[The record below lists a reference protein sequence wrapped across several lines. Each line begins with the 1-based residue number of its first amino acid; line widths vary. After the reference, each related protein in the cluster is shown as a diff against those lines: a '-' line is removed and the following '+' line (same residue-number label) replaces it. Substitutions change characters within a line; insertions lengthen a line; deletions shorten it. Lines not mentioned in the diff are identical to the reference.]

1 MRAKEHLRQINA
13 MNKRIDNLRKE
24 ADMLRDY
31 ASSPRPTEYEKDMV
45 QGSSIKDRTARA
57 ITKYMDVEQE
67 IDVRTDKMVRSRH
80 EIIREINQLKEPNHI
95 ELLMMRYVEG
105 RTFEQIA
112 REMGYS
118 VRQVLRIHG
127 SALQEF
133 DRKILHNTKM
143 S

>member
-1 MRAKEHLRQINA
+1 MRAKEYLRQIDT
-13 MNKRIDNLRKE
+13 MNRRIKNLRKE
-24 ADMLRDY
+24 ADMLRSF
-31 ASSPRPTEYEKDMV
+31 ASSPRPTEYDKDLV
-45 QGSSIKDRTARA
+45 QGGSVKDRTARA

-67 IDVRTDKMVRSRH
+67 IDIRTDEMVGYRH
-80 EIIREINQLKEPNHI
+80 EIIKEINQLNEPNHI
-95 ELLMMRYVEG
+95 DLLMMRYVEG
-105 RTFEQIA
+105 YTFEQIA
-112 REMGYS
+112 SEMGYS